1 MKSCAPLFE
10 SDKALLLRHESLS
23 LKRKPTWRKSGTSVN
38 AFPGLPLRRSLPKCV
53 SFSALRSALLA
64 LFMAT
69 SAHRLCTCFLP
80 CSRNVLLPE
89 RKTSSVPAVYSG
101 ISTHVSFSLLAI
113 PAKRVHSYIVV
124 ICVVILV
131 LLFLAQPFGTSRI
144 GVWTHHHAGASYDWY
159 LADHSSP
166 TSAPSVQPCPRLQ
179 VCVYAWE

>member
-1 MKSCAPLFE
+1 MKAYQIWSLLFFVSLKYAVFILIASNDGE
-10 SDKALLLRHESLS
+10 GSVDSSPPRSSLPRWAKRVVLVIMLLGAGLLL
-23 LKRKPTWRKSGTSVN
+23 GDG
-38 AFPGLPLRRSLPKCV
+38 AF
-53 SFSALRSALLA
+53 
-64 LFMAT
+64 T
-69 SAHRLCTCFLP
+69 
-80 CSRNVLLPE
+80 
-89 RKTSSVPAVYSG
+89 PAVSVLGAVSGLAVAYSG